1 MPLDISEGIF
11 RRNKTFTTRSL
22 KTKINIQTLAKEL
35 NVSTSTV
42 SKALNDSHEISDETK
57 RRVLELATKYQYSP
71 NPHASGLRNNKSKT
85 IAVVIPEVGNSFFAS
100 VIKGIESVARV
111 QGYHVL
117 IYLSNESFEKE
128 RMILESL
135 QLGRIDGLLMS
146 LALETQEFSHIQNL
160 LSQDIPLVF
169 FDRVPQEIQ
178 AHKVVTNEF
187 ELGYKA
193 VQHLWESGCRQ
204 IGYLLN
210 GTSNSTL
217 NLRQQGF
224 LKALSEKNITNPETH
239 IVEIPKGISDDTF
252 FRLLQDKSFDGV
264 IASVEELVTP
274 LWSACKSGALAIA
287 QELKV
292 LSFCDFPL
300 ATVLSPTLTT
310 VKHPATEMGKKATE
324 LLIAQIEKP
333 RKTLSFQS
341 IMLQSEIIPRE
352 STLALSKT
360 IS

>member
-1 MPLDISEGIF
+1 
-11 RRNKTFTTRSL
+11 L

-42 SKALNDSHEISDETK
+42 SKALNDSHEISEETK

-128 RMILESL
+128 RIILENL

-160 LSQDIPLVF
+160 LSQDIPMVF
-169 FDRVPQEIQ
+169 FDRVPALIP
-178 AHKVVTNEF
+178 ANKVVTNEF

-210 GTSNSTL
+210 GISNSTL

-224 LKALSEKNITNPETH
+224 LKALSEKNIVNPETH
-239 IVEIPKGISDDTF
+239 IVEIPKEISDATF
-252 FRLLQDKSFDGV
+252 SQLLREKSFDGV
-264 IASVEELVTP
+264 IASAEELVTP
-274 LWSACKSGALAIA
+274 LWSACKLGSLTIA
-287 QELKV
+287 KELKV

-310 VKHPATEMGKKATE
+310 VKHPATEMGEKATE
-324 LLIAQIEKP
+324 LLITQIEKP
-333 RKTLSFQS
+333 KKTPSFQS
-341 IMLQSEIIPRE
+341 IMLHSEIIPRE
-352 STLALSKT
+352 STQFLSKT